1 MTAIPKDHGL
11 IQLELP
17 VGEALEMLRLVWA
30 VDHALQRRSKSM
42 AVVLGITGPQRLVI
56 RIIGR
61 FPSIH
66 ARQLADILHLH
77 PSSLTAL
84 LKRLERRRL
93 IRRRPDARDRR
104 RRLLG
109 LTREGQAFN
118 RDMPGTIEAALQRT
132 LRRVAARDLAGT
144 RLVLGSF
151 ARELDRGGG
160 LEGKLQQRSWPRPA
174 RMDRRQQIR
183 K

>member
-1 MTAIPKDHGL
+1 MTAITNESGL
-11 IQLELP
+11 MQFDLP
-17 VGEALEMLRLVWA
+17 VGEALELLRLVWA

-42 AVVLGITGPQRLVI
+42 AAALGITGPQRLVI

-66 ARQLADILHLH
+66 ARQLAEILYLH

-93 IRRRPDARDRR
+93 IRRRADERDRR

-109 LTREGQAFN
+109 LTPQGQMFN
-118 RDMPGTIEAALQRT
+118 RDMPGTIEAALHRT
-132 LRRVAARDLAGT
+132 LRSTAARDLEGA
-144 RLVLGSF
+144 RIVLGRF
-151 ARELDRGGG
+151 ARELDRGGDFG
-160 LEGKLQQRSWPRPA
+160 RESRRHPGIRTTRVG
-174 RMDRRQQIR
+174 RRQR
-183 K
+183 TRG